1 MFRSLFFISALLI
14 SVSAEKVIESSV
26 TKLATFDGA
35 SSTTYKWKDLNDPVM
50 GGVSTSTWTIDK
62 IKSKSAMWNGEVKNV
77 PSLKAPG
84 FCNAETVNWFAK
96 FADVSAFTHLLI
108 RARSSTPEYRGF
120 KVSFAADTLNVQF
133 HSFKA
138 MFNITQANTWE
149 TVAIPFHQFSNDWSA
164 YTGRCDTKDPT
175 GKQHHCCS
183 PEHPEVCVTK
193 KNLKDISEIG
203 LWTEGVA
210 GKFNLEVAWIGA
222 GNMSSAFGDSRNTC
236 SGPVQTDLKYNV
248 SGRLAD
254 DYLPS
259 GALPSES
266 LAEAVC
272 CDKYFK
278 PFAEPSGFYARP
290 DVQLFEHMNVGK
302 TTIFYDSICGLP
314 LFEAPRNRTFA
325 EFKAETNKYGWP
337 SFRKDEIVGN
347 NVKILASGELVSACG
362 THLGSNQPDALGDRF
377 CTDLV
382 CLSGHKKEADTVAK
396 SADELTIFT
405 FDGAKGTTY
414 PWEAVN
420 DPVMGGQ
427 SNSTITIDLRA
438 GLGMWNGEVKI
449 VPFLKS
455 PGFCTMQSPGLRKK
469 TNFPSVEGFSGI
481 VVTAR
486 ASNSKLK
493 NFQISF
499 RTNGA
504 VHGEKE
510 GQYTAPFTLES
521 DSTEFVERF
530 VPWADF
536 ECNWRGEKVSWC
548 PDIKTQLS
556 EINNVGIMTAFPG
569 QVGTF
574 HVEIKSI
581 SARK

>member
-1 MFRSLFFISALLI
+1 MIKTIILFSVVAA
-14 SVSAEKVIESSV
+14 SVSGITVDESSI

-35 SSTTYKWKDLNDPVM
+35 ASTTYKWKDLNDPVM
-50 GGVSTSTWTIDK
+50 GGVSTSTWKIDK
-62 IKSKSAMWNGEVKNV
+62 TNSKTAIWNGEVKVV

-84 FCNAETVNWFAK
+84 FCNAETENWFAK
-96 FADVSAFTHLLI
+96 FADVSAYTHLLV
-108 RARSSTPEYRGF
+108 RVRSSTPDYRGF
-120 KVSFAADTLNVQF
+120 KVSFSADTLNVQF

-138 MFNITQANTWE
+138 MFNVSSANTWE

-183 PEHPEVCVTK
+183 PGHPEVCATK
-193 KNLKDISEIG
+193 KNLKDISEVG

-222 GNMSSAFGDSRNTC
+222 GNMSSIGKDSRNTC
-236 SGPVQTDLKYNV
+236 SGPIQSNLKYNV

-259 GALPSES
+259 GALPTES
-266 LAEAVC
+266 LPGAVC

-290 DVQLFEHMNVGK
+290 DIQMFEHMNHGK
-302 TTIFYDSICGLP
+302 TTIFYDTVCGLP
-314 LFEAPRNRTFA
+314 LFEAPINRTFA

-362 THLGSNQPDALGDRF
+362 THLGSNQPDELGDRF

-382 CLSGHKKEADTVAK
+382 CLSGNKKAETPARTAGDMA
-396 SADELTIFT
+396 IIT
-405 FDGAKGTTY
+405 FDGAKSTTY

-427 SNSTITIDLRA
+427 SNSTITIDQKD

-449 VPFLKS
+449 VPFLKA

-469 TNFPSVEGFSGI
+469 ADFPSVQGFNGV

-486 ASNSKLK
+486 VLK
-493 NFQISF
+493 SELKSFQINF

-510 GQYTAPFTLES
+510 GQYSAPFSIES
-521 DSTEFVERF
+521 NSDAFIERF
-530 VPWADF
+530 VPWTDF

-548 PDIKTQLS
+548 PDLSTQLS
-556 EINNVGIMTAFPG
+556 EINSVGIMTSFPG
-569 QVGTF
+569 KVGTF
-574 HVEIKSI
+574 YMEIKSI
-581 SARK
+581 GARK